1 MDGKQGE
8 ENEGW
13 AAFSL
18 FFPHQC
24 MLKSHRNSILCFGG
38 KQFCIVLML
47 VDRIGASSNVIARG
61 IQAASSSV
69 LSPFVICTARFFV
82 LWVVQA
88 LQYS

>member
-18 FFPHQC
+18 FFPHQFIE
-24 MLKSHRNSILCFGG
+24 KSRKNAILCFGG

-47 VDRIGASSNVIARG
+47 VDRIGASSNVIACDMQVAG
-61 IQAASSSV
+61 SSV

-88 LQYS
+88 FQYS

>member
-1 MDGKQGE
+1 MDGKQDE

-13 AAFSL
+13 TAFSL

-24 MLKSHRNSILCFGG
+24 MLMSRRNSILCFGG

-47 VDRIGASSNVIARG
+47 VDHMVTFPNVIACG
-61 IQAASSSV
+61 MQVASSSV

-82 LWVVQA
+82 LWVGET